1 MGVKCK
7 TTGGCVGK
15 QEAVA
20 IYLPSASALSRAPP
34 EIPAAR
40 LSLAVAP
47 AELKRPG
54 EAETELQETRRI
66 DPNYAEA
73 GGAVERRSAGRGKV

>member
-1 MGVKCK
+1 
-7 TTGGCVGK
+7 
-15 QEAVA
+15 
-20 IYLPSASALSRAPP
+20 
-34 EIPAAR
+34 
-40 LSLAVAP
+40 VAP